1 MRLVTYERRGARR
14 LGATVGDVVVDLP
27 DAVGHPAFPR
37 TMEELVAHTGGT
49 VLAAARSAL
58 DHPDAVAEFGVL
70 RPRLLSPLLPSA
82 FVEMGPSAG
91 GSAGPAGEPM
101 TRVVLGPADDLLCP
115 ASIRYLGC
123 HVDVGA
129 VVGRPR
135 RTRPSGGGDGAI
147 FGYTVMVR
155 WFGSPEAGAGSEDS
169 LPFATS
175 LGPSIVTPDEVALAG
190 TIATVAVDGEVVA
203 TSRLR
208 QDGRVAALIT
218 RAVRDDDADPGD
230 VFASTAFGASFE
242 LTLDRAAAAGAVI
255 EVSVDGIGSLTTR
268 VAP

>member
-70 RPRLLSPLLPSA
+70 RPKLLSPLLPSA
-82 FVEMGPSAG
+82 FVEMGPSTVP
-91 GSAGPAGEPM
+91 AGPGGEPM
-101 TRVVLGPADDLLCP
+101 TRVVLGPADHLLCP
-115 ASIRYLGC
+115 VTVRFLGC

-129 VVGRPR
+129 VVGRPP
-135 RTRPSGGGDGAI
+135 RTRAPGRSDGAI

-155 WFGSPEAGAGSEDS
+155 WFGTTDGRSGAEDAV
-169 LPFATS
+169 PFATS
-175 LGPSIVTPDEVALAG
+175 LGPSIVTPDEVDLAG
-190 TIATVAVDGEVVA
+190 TVATVAVDGEVVA
-203 TSRLR
+203 TSQLR
-208 QDGRVAALIT
+208 QDGRVATLIA
-218 RAVRDDDADPGD
+218 RAVREDDADPGD

-242 LTLDRAAAAGAVI
+242 LTLDREAAAGAVI
-255 EVSVDGIGSLTTR
+255 EVSVDRIGSLATR